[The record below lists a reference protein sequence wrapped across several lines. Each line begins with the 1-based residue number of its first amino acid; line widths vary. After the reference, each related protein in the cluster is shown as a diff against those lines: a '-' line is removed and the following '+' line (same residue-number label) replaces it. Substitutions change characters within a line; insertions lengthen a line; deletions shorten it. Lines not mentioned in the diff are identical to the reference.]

1 MNSKVKHYQR
11 EAVKTRLAGADP
23 YQIVQMLMEGALE
36 SMKIAR
42 INIEQKDLENKSK
55 FIAKAT
61 SIIDSLRLCL
71 NTELGGE
78 IAENL
83 SSLYTY
89 MSERLIE
96 ASVKN
101 DSSIVSEV
109 IELLSGIKGAW
120 DQIQFSDRQA
130 AFGQMEQQR
139 AV

>member
-23 YQIVQMLMEGALE
+23 YQIIQMLMEGALE
-36 SMKIAR
+36 AMKIAR

-55 FIAKAT
+55 FISKAT

-71 NTELGGE
+71 NSDVGGE

-89 MSERLIE
+89 MSERLLE

-120 DQIQFSDRQA
+120 DQIQPVDRQA